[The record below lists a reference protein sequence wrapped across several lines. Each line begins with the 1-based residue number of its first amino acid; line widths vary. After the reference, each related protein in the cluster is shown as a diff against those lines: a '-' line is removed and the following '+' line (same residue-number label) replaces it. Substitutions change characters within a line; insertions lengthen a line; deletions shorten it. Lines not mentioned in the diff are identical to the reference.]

1 MEMHERLRRENE
13 AFAALDRALS
23 AGSGRGSTSRNANA
37 AADEQVSGDE
47 QVEIGNVLLEY
58 AEFLEGE
65 YRAREAYPFLSA
77 VDARPKWGP
86 DADLLAKLFQLALEL
101 GLKSDAAGY
110 RRRLVAL
117 DRDAADAV
125 ERNFTATPAL
135 APPRVAEVRYAHP
148 KFGVGILVREEA
160 DALRVRFDDGE
171 RVILKARLTLVE

>member
-23 AGSGRGSTSRNANA
+23 AGSGRGSTSRTKNA

-77 VDARPKWGP
+77 VDALPKWGP
-86 DADLLAKLFQLALEL
+86 DAELLRLALEL

-110 RRRLVAL
+110 RRRLGAL
-117 DRDAADAV
+117 DPDAADAV
-125 ERNFTATPAL
+125 ERNFTATPVL